1 MDKFGLIG
9 HPIAHSLSPRLFT
22 AAYAGKYAYDLIE
35 TPDFGEAWER
45 FLSDY
50 KAINVTAPFK
60 MEAFAKADW
69 ASPECGKIGASNLLV
84 KTSEGIKAYN
94 SDYLG
99 VKRIIEQRGCS
110 GSAAVIGFG
119 GAGKAAYAAAIDCG
133 LDTRLYRHAE
143 IGSGVSADLVIYTL
157 PGEVEGCRLIECD
170 TLIEAN
176 YKDPCLKGHNGY
188 VPGTEWHLWQ
198 AILGYSL
205 MTGEQP
211 DAEKMKEIYR

>member
-69 ASPECGKIGASNLLV
+69 ASPECAARLQWQRRRHRLRRSGKG
-84 KTSEGIKAYN
+84 
-94 SDYLG
+94 
-99 VKRIIEQRGCS
+99 RIRRCH
-110 GSAAVIGFG
+110 
-119 GAGKAAYAAAIDCG
+119 
-133 LDTRLYRHAE
+133 RLRA
-143 IGSGVSADLVIYTL
+143 
-157 PGEVEGCRLIECD
+157 
-170 TLIEAN
+170 
-176 YKDPCLKGHNGY
+176 
-188 VPGTEWHLWQ
+188 
-198 AILGYSL
+198 
-205 MTGEQP
+205 
-211 DAEKMKEIYR
+211 